1 MTNLGTK
8 RKPGRPTLDQE
19 EGKSSIRSAALKE
32 FARCGFKG
40 ASIEGIARAAG
51 VAKPLVYY
59 HFSSKDELWRASL
72 AEALGRLRSEAKQF
86 AEDLKSEVPEVAV
99 DMFARSF
106 VEFAAR
112 NPWLVRISVDELRQG
127 GARADW
133 LKENYLVPQQEMLVP
148 IIESMYS
155 PEKRVPKN
163 LSAHLIPTI
172 FGAIN
177 FPFIDEDVIAD
188 AHQVDVFSDEYID
201 QQVELISV
209 LLRACLDRYT

>member
-1 MTNLGTK
+1 MTKLATK
-8 RKPGRPTLDQE
+8 RKPGRPKLDQE

-72 AEALGRLRSEAKQF
+72 AQALEGLRFEAEQF
-86 AEDLKSEVPEVAV
+86 GEDLKSESPEIAV
-99 DMFARSF
+99 DLFARSS

-127 GARADW
+127 GTRADW
-133 LKENYLVPQQEMLVP
+133 LKENYLVPQQKMLVP

-155 PEKRVPKN
+155 PQKRVPEN
-163 LSAHLIPTI
+163 LAAHLIPTI

-177 FPFIDEDVIAD
+177 FPFIDQDVIAA
-188 AHQVDVFSDEYID
+188 AHEVDVFSEEYIG
-201 QQVELISV
+201 QQVELISA
-209 LLRACLDRYT
+209 LLRACLDRYA